1 MATYQRQVQWLRMS
15 GAPAFIS
22 PYLLMTCVGPTLMF
36 FAARIYIY
44 TYLISVSIKL
54 PETKRAALFWVI
66 TQRVVVHVLPTF
78 RDNLSVPSSG
88 AKTPEITIP
97 EMMCWRW
104 LSRSSESQI
113 IFWQNG
119 ADIYSPYIWCS
130 IRWLGLMC
138 AGIWESWVC
147 DVMRFFLQKIQRRF
161 LKGSVKT
168 ISYGALNCQTRQNIR
183 NLLPC
188 QIIVNKI
195 GQSWPLAC
203 ACALASV
210 IGSNLYKK

>member
-147 DVMRFFLQKIQRRF
+147 DVMRFFLQKNSASFSEGKCQNNF
-161 LKGSVKT
+161 LRCFKLPNTAKYKEFVTLSNYREQNWT
-168 ISYGALNCQTRQNIR
+168 I
-183 NLLPC
+183 
-188 QIIVNKI
+188 
-195 GQSWPLAC
+195 
-203 ACALASV
+203 LASCLCLCFSF
-210 IGSNLYKK
+210 SNRK